1 MSRRNLLI
9 VFAGAVLLG
18 AVLSACGGGG
28 TIGNGNN
35 GGNGGNQRLLSI
47 NIANASWV
55 AYQDGSDANWQTL
68 ASTGGFNGTVPVN
81 STDGR
86 YSLAFVCEG
95 EKTTVYTVHATH
107 QEIPQVI
114 FTCSAPAA
122 EITVTGNVSG
132 LENGSAI
139 ISIGQASV
147 PAQAEYTL
155 QVPQG
160 LQDVIAVRFAG
171 DIPNRVWIHRRA
183 EFTSG
188 SPYNIDFSGQGDS
201 SIQVFDV
208 GLGNLTIL
216 GRNLQENEEST
227 VRLLLE
233 SERRLTRIGVQKLLV
248 NLTLNEVFRYPI
260 FPEASLSAGERFRL
274 LVETSQQ
281 RGVVQVLTGNLP
293 SDLKLQLP
301 EAYVAPTLSVNA
313 VGAVQVSVDGF
324 SYSEP
329 PLGYQ
334 LTISQANGS
343 RVFQQLITPGWLL
356 GSATS
361 YTTPVL
367 ETLSNWRSEW
377 SLVRGES
384 LSVGLRVYTSPSGA
398 TPQQLWEYLAL
409 PNSTLPDNFT
419 LRYATRLQ
427 TLTP

>member
-1 MSRRNLLI
+1 
-9 VFAGAVLLG
+9 
-18 AVLSACGGGG
+18 
-28 TIGNGNN
+28 
-35 GGNGGNQRLLSI
+35 
-47 NIANASWV
+47 
-55 AYQDGSDANWQTL
+55 
-68 ASTGGFNGTVPVN
+68 VPVN

-147 PAQAEYTL
+147 SAQAEYTL

-248 NLTLNEVFRYPI
+248 NLTLNEIFRYPI

-293 SDLKLQLP
+293 SELQLP
-301 EAYVAPTLSVNA
+301 EAYVAPTLGVNA

-343 RVFQQLITPGWLL
+343 RVFQQLITPGWL